1 MPLEFIQETT
11 GNAFIRYMVTE
22 NQWLKST
29 ATGTE
34 EFDISEA
41 AVVVD
46 VEKIQ
51 LGWLKL
57 EGGRDWQPWPNNK
70 PPSLIPPTEAHK
82 QGFSVM
88 FYSTK
93 MFDDQPVRELSV
105 SGAGVREFINNVYDE
120 AENSKEWGSGKV
132 PAIKIKDGKKVK
144 MGKNNSRVPQFE
156 IVKWINRPDELV
168 GEDQEQEQKTE
179 NASSISPAS
188 QSGDAKDDVDFN
200 ENDKTKESELE
211 I

>member
-11 GNAFIRYMVTE
+11 GNAFIRYMVRD
-22 NQWLKST
+22 NQWLRST
-29 ATGTE
+29 ATGDVE

-46 VEKIQ
+46 IENIK

-57 EGGRDWQPWPNNK
+57 EGGRDWQVWPNRQ
-70 PPSLIPPTEAHK
+70 PPSPTPPTTEHR
-82 QGFSVM
+82 QGFSVK

-93 MFDDQPVRELSV
+93 LFNDERVRELCS
-105 SGAGVREFINNVYDE
+105 STAGVREFINNLFDE
-120 AENSKEWGSGKV
+120 AEKAKEFGSGKV
-132 PAIKIKDGKKVK
+132 PAVKITDGKKVK
-144 MGKNNSRVPQFE
+144 WGKNDSRIPQFE
-156 IVKWINRPDELV
+156 IVKWVNRPDELI
-168 GEDQEQEQKTE
+168 GEDQEQKTE

-200 ENDKTKESELE
+200 ENDKTKQSELE